1 MTLVCCQPCPQDY
14 FFGQVNCLLQEEH
27 SVQLPQTCN
36 SDFAEAHQLSMQDGE
51 LPVSSPTPPLMYSN
65 LIKHAPWCIALV
77 TISYA
82 AGLGPGKWL
91 SISNLLCQLLS

>member
-1 MTLVCCQPCPQDY
+1 
-14 FFGQVNCLLQEEH
+14 
-27 SVQLPQTCN
+27 
-36 SDFAEAHQLSMQDGE
+36 
-51 LPVSSPTPPLMYSN
+51 VSSPPPPLMYSN